1 MNYKI
6 NTTSEAVVFLI
17 QLQVKFFNGTPSL
30 GNKFLQ
36 AY

>member
-6 NTTSEAVVFLI
+6 NTTSAAVVFLI
-17 QLQVKFFNGTPSL
+17 QLQVKFFSGTASL